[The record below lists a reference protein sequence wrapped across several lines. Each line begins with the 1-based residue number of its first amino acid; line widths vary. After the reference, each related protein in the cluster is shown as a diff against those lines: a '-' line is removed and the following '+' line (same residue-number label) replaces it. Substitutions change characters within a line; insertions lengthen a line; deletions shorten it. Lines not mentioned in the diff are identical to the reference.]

1 MAIST
6 VPITRP
12 QAALTIWGGGLLA
25 GLLNGV
31 HAIVYYGVKSGVSA
45 PSIFRYIAS
54 GLIGSHAARQ
64 SGWAGVV
71 LGVALHLSIALGAA
85 TVYYFAALKFSLLIW
100 RPFLSGTVLGL
111 GLYVVMYHIVIPLS
125 ALPKNPH
132 AAFSIADFISE
143 IFAHVVL
150 VGFPIA
156 LLARRSTRV
165 KPLTGQ

>member
-1 MAIST
+1 
-6 VPITRP
+6 
-12 QAALTIWGGGLLA
+12 
-25 GLLNGV
+25 
-31 HAIVYYGVKSGVSA
+31 
-45 PSIFRYIAS
+45 
-54 GLIGSHAARQ
+54 
-64 SGWAGVV
+64 GVV

-85 TVYYFAALKFSLLIW
+85 TSYYFAALKFSLLIR

-111 GLYVVMYHIVIPLS
+111 GLYLVMYHIVIPLS

-132 AAFSIADFISE
+132 ATFSIADFISE

-165 KPLTGQ
+165 KPMTGQ